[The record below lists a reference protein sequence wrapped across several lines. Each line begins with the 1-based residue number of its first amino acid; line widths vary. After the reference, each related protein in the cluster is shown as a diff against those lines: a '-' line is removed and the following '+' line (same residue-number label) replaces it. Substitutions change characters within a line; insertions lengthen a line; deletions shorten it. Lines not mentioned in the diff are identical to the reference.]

1 LKILDYLIDNKEW
14 IFSGIGIIVIT
25 GIGALVRNIL
35 NIKKKNFSISN
46 NINSNNVNITV
57 NERRIPKLA
66 IKAEKRECRIFNPE
80 VYSEINSYKN
90 IINYR
95 NGYLQQLV
103 DEMNINII
111 NVGYSFAKDVN
122 IKFSLK
128 KEECLLTNK
137 NMFWIFESLL
147 LENYENNTL
156 DDLLIQSYKIPI
168 LESGERVRLPLNQT
182 INGVIVSCLF
192 NTSYFINFE
201 EQEFSEMGSVYENLK
216 NNLPLKPPVLYI
228 SIEYCDEDGAVRKEQ
243 YKVLFKIKFIQF
255 CEFLCVEYNEAKISN
270 K

>member
-1 LKILDYLIDNKEW
+1 MKILDYLIDNKEW

-25 GIGALVRNIL
+25 GIGALIRNIL
-35 NIKKKNFSISN
+35 NIKKNNFPINN
-46 NINSNNVNITV
+46 NINNNNVNITL
-57 NERRIPKLA
+57 NERRIPKLV

-80 VYSEINSYKN
+80 IYSEINSYKN
-90 IINYR
+90 IINYG

-111 NVGYSFAKDVN
+111 NAGYSFAKDVK

-137 NMFWIFESLL
+137 NRFWIFESLL

-156 DDLLIQSYKIPI
+156 DDLLIQSYKIPV
-168 LESGERVRLPLNQT
+168 LESGERIRLPLNQT

-201 EQEFSEMGSVYENLK
+201 EQEFSEMASVYKKLK

-228 SIEYCDEDGAVRKEQ
+228 SIEYCDEDGAIRKEQ

-255 CEFLCVEYNEAKISN
+255 CEFLCVEYNEEKF
-270 K
+270 